1 MPIRTLIPVE
11 NFDTNNIVFSK
22 PEINT
27 VPGQKLSYKRIKLNY
42 KQGEDLHDLILE
54 SPSDLLSWGLTE
66 QNDLQTNQ
74 LTGYQLPICL
84 WSKNGA
90 TSSEKKFTETIDKI
104 CEYTKNYLIDHRDE
118 IEMYDLDMSDL
129 KKFNPLYWKTEKGK
143 ILEDRGPTLYAKCL
157 YSKREEKINTIFINE
172 ELNCNVNPLSILNK
186 QCFVKFAL
194 RVESIFFGTKISLQV
209 KLHEV
214 LFRPKETILRSLLA
228 PDAVVKNVEEYVNN
242 DEEVEEEECED
253 EEDEEVVEEEE
264 EDEGIEEKA
273 GEIATGLP
281 VEEVK
286 PVPIE
291 SKKRSSGRRRKDTSV
306 ACT

>member
-1 MPIRTLIPVE
+1 
-11 NFDTNNIVFSK
+11 
-22 PEINT
+22 
-27 VPGQKLSYKRIKLNY
+27 
-42 KQGEDLHDLILE
+42 
-54 SPSDLLSWGLTE
+54 
-66 QNDLQTNQ
+66 
-74 LTGYQLPICL
+74 
-84 WSKNGA
+84 
-90 TSSEKKFTETIDKI
+90 
-104 CEYTKNYLIDHRDE
+104 
-118 IEMYDLDMSDL
+118 MYDLDMSDL

-228 PDAVVKNVEEYVNN
+228 PDAVVKNVEDYVNN
-242 DEEVEEEECED
+242 DEEVEEEECEE

-264 EDEGIEEKA
+264 EDEEVVEEA
-273 GEIATGLP
+273 GEITTGLP

-291 SKKRSSGRRRKDTSV
+291 SKKRSSGRKRKDTSV